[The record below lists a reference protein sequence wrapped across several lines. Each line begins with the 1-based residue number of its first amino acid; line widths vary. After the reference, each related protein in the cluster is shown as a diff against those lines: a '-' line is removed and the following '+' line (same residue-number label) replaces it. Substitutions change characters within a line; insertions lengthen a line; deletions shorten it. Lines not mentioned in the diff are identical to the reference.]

1 MTGVA
6 KEKMSTSRNA
16 DFVSP
21 RSCRLK
27 APTLNAVGN
36 LCASTASRTSI
47 VTPLLALDTAAPMT
61 SPSVAACIVKPIIT
75 IKELFGW
82 WT

>member
-1 MTGVA
+1 VLPHA
-6 KEKMSTSRNA
+6 ALVFDARHPHDSLQLSRLWTVLGEGLHLLQ
-16 DFVSP
+16 DRGFDP
-21 RSCRLK
+21 DR
-27 APTLNAVGN
+27 
-36 LCASTASRTSI
+36 